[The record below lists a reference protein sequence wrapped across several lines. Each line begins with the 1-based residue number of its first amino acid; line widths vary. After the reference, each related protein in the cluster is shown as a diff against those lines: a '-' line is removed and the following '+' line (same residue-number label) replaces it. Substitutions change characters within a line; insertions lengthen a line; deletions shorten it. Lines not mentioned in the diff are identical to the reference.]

1 LLESECV
8 EYHRP
13 INNFFVSLNGRNAF
27 LFHKILGFIP
37 LSNVFT
43 SSPLSIFAFATWFFL
58 CQQHT
63 VGVRFSS
70 QSSLQSRFF
79 TESSF
84 GPRKRVL
91 LLPRHYSRIHNQAKK
106 EVEYTPFRTRYLVL
120 SLSSLVSKFETSS
133 RQDF

>member
-1 LLESECV
+1 MLESECV
-8 EYHRP
+8 EYYRS
-13 INNFFVSLNGRNAF
+13 INNSFVSLNGRNAF

-37 LSNVFT
+37 LPDVFT

-63 VGVRFSS
+63 VGVCFSS

-84 GPRKRVL
+84 VPRKRVL
-91 LLPRHYSRIHNQAKK
+91 LLPRHYRIHNQAKK
-106 EVEYTPFRTRYLVL
+106 EIEHTPFRTRYLVL
-120 SLSSLVSKFETSS
+120 ILSSLVSKFETSS
-133 RQDF
+133 GQDF